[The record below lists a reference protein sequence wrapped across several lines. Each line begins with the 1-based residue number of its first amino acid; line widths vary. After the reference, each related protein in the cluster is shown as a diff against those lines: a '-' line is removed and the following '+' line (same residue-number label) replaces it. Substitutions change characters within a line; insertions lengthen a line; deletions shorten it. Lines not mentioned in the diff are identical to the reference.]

1 MVAWD
6 EGKGEVA
13 CLAQNW
19 GVTWGAWAYS
29 EVTNACSL
37 MVCSTSRNLILE
49 VSVWPW

>member
-1 MVAWD
+1 MVASD
-6 EGKGEVA
+6 EGGGEVA
-13 CLAQNW
+13 CTTQCH
-19 GVTWGAWAYS
+19 WGAGAYS